1 LRGGHNSAT
10 YQKPLIDYY
19 GHAKLSLYSIG
30 MVFQPVLAGSKN
42 VDMVYGPEDE
52 IPVVVMNMGNE
63 KNVNVEAIVK
73 DENFNEIHRENWL
86 NIILPEGRTFTDL
99 PPFLP
104 KIPKNGIYSIE
115 YIVSE
120 HKTTF

>member
-1 LRGGHNSAT
+1 AT

-19 GHAKLSLYSIG
+19 GHAKLSFYSIG

-63 KNVNVEAIVK
+63 KNVNVEAIIK
-73 DENFNEIHRENWL
+73 DENLNEIHRENWL
-86 NIILPEGRTFTDL
+86 NITLPEGRSFTDL
-99 PPFLP
+99 SSFKPG
-104 KIPKNGIYSIE
+104 IQTNGMYTIE
-115 YIVSE
+115 YVVSA
-120 HKTTF
+120 F